1 MLHFDTCC
9 IRKHCVNRLQH
20 ILHYLGRLV
29 NSANDTHEDISLFV
43 SVSSS
48 VGVCLHIERESEIHS
63 WEDTEAGCVLT
74 GSVVYQTRRTGNST
88 LSDLNDIILSEVFPP
103 DQKRLLSLTINTLKE
118 VFSWSVVT
126 VVLLSFLQ
134 LVYFHVVT
142 SWTSHQNSIT
152 AVHVK

>member
-1 MLHFDTCC
+1 M
-9 IRKHCVNRLQH
+9 
-20 ILHYLGRLV
+20 
-29 NSANDTHEDISLFV
+29 
-43 SVSSS
+43 
-48 VGVCLHIERESEIHS
+48 
-63 WEDTEAGCVLT
+63 
-74 GSVVYQTRRTGNST
+74 VYQTRRTGNST

-142 SWTSHQNSIT
+142 S
-152 AVHVK
+152 

>member
-1 MLHFDTCC
+1 M
-9 IRKHCVNRLQH
+9 
-20 ILHYLGRLV
+20 
-29 NSANDTHEDISLFV
+29 
-43 SVSSS
+43 
-48 VGVCLHIERESEIHS
+48 
-63 WEDTEAGCVLT
+63 
-74 GSVVYQTRRTGNST
+74 VYQTRQTGNST

-142 SWTSHQNSIT
+142 S
-152 AVHVK
+152 